1 MLAGRDW
8 KNLFDVVIVEAR
20 KPRFFTDESRPI
32 RVFDENSGT
41 HLWDRVVKL
50 GNQTNRPRFL
60 FLRMQKVSLV
70 PTECAQ

>member
-1 MLAGRDW
+1 MLAGPDW

-50 GNQTNRPRFL
+50 GKVYCENQ
-60 FLRMQKVSLV
+60 
-70 PTECAQ
+70 C